1 MTHHHDDHS
10 HDHNHHGHSHTQS
23 HHDDSHSHDH
33 HHEHEHSHDHHHQ
46 AQHDL
51 KSPMTD
57 REKLLKLMDHW
68 VAHNNDHAKNY
79 LQWSKKAEELG
90 FEKAGQLLKDAAEL
104 TDAISEKFLQSKDS
118 IT

>member
-10 HDHNHHGHSHTQS
+10 HDHKHHSHSHTHS
-23 HHDDSHSHDH
+23 HHDDSHSHNHNH
-33 HHEHEHSHDHHHQ
+33 HHGHSHDHHQ
-46 AQHDL
+46 AGQDL

-104 TDAISEKFLQSKDS
+104 TDAISEKFLQCKDN